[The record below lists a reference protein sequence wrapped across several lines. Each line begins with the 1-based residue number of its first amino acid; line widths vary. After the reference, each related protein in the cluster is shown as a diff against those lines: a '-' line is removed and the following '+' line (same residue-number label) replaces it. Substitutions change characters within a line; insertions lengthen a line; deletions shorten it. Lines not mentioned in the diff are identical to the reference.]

1 MTWISLSKFKLSPLP
16 LFIIFLISAGTIGP
30 AYGQTLVASLTLNSG
45 QAHLRVAAID
55 TVHGFAYFGN
65 VGAIDSKPS
74 VVVKV
79 SLSTFSV
86 VGVLTT
92 SSNDI
97 SSLLVDPANGFLYVG
112 DKNSGN
118 VTKVDLSTFTIVG
131 QLFVA
136 PGLEL
141 GVIDTIHGFAY
152 YGDQGDE
159 IFKVRLSDF
168 SLVGTLF
175 HLPIFFSIS
184 AAIDPAGGFAY
195 FGGLSNRSPQVV
207 QIRLSDFTV
216 AGTLSLKNAS
226 DESRQPSTLLV
237 DPVNEFLYVG
247 TISSPGLVFKIH
259 LPDLKQVGLLKLPN
273 GQVDPLGSV
282 IDTPRGFAYFVT
294 GTSSNTIVKISLSTF
309 TEVGSLQLPSGDSFD
324 FFADIID
331 TTAGFAYFG
340 TYSSPSPAVI
350 VKIGP

>member
-118 VTKVDLSTFTIVG
+118 VTKVDLSTFTIVA
-131 QLFVA
+131 Q
-136 PGLEL
+136 L
-141 GVIDTIHGFAY
+141 GVIIGLEAGVIDLIHGFAY
-152 YGDQGDE
+152 YGDQADH
-159 IFKVRLSDF
+159 IFRVRLSDF
-168 SLVGTLF
+168 SVAGRLNV
-175 HLPIFFSIS
+175 PIGFLITG
-184 AAIDPAGGFAY
+184 AIDPAGGFAY
-195 FGGLSNRSPQVV
+195 FGRLGSGSPQVIQV
-207 QIRLSDFTV
+207 RLSDFTV